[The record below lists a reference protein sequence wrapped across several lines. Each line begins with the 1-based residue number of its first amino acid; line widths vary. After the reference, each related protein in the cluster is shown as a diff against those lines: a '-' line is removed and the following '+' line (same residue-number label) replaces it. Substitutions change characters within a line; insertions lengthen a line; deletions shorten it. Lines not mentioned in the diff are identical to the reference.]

1 MKKVVEAV
9 GIDVS
14 KKTLDVHLHRR
25 KEHKVFSNDKKG
37 FVEFEKWI
45 KRQGVDPSEVIY
57 CFENTGWYSI
67 SLSFFLS
74 ENKRFFVCENPI
86 VIKRS
91 IGLQREKSDKADAA
105 NIAHYAWLRRE
116 ELKCTVP
123 PSKKLLELQRM
134 MSLREQLSKQI
145 VSLKN
150 VRKGMLTVVS
160 SPSTDRTIVILDQ
173 SLTGLEK
180 QLKKIEKE
188 MEQLIASQKQMKHNY
203 DLILSVRGVGKILAT
218 QMILHTHNFTRFMNA
233 RQFSAYCGLAP
244 YPYQSGTSIKGRPKV
259 HSISDKKMKSLINSC
274 AVSAIQHDKEL
285 KAYYLRRIEEGKP
298 KMLVLNN
305 IRNKIIARAFATVK
319 RGTPFVELNQ
329 FAA

>member
-1 MKKVVEAV
+1 MKNVDDSV

-14 KKTLDVHLHRR
+14 KQTIDVHIHHLKLHA
-25 KEHKVFSNDKKG
+25 VFANKKSG
-37 FVEFEKWI
+37 FIEMEKWI
-45 KRQGVDPSEVIY
+45 RAHGLKPSNVLY

-67 SLSFFLS
+67 TLSFFLHGL
-74 ENKRFFVCENPI
+74 RRYYVCENAL

-91 IGLQREKSDKADAA
+91 IGLKREKSDKADAA

-123 PSKKLLELQRM
+123 PTKKLLELQRM

-150 VRKGMLTVVS
+150 VRHGMLPVTS
-160 SPSTDRTIVILDQ
+160 SSSTDRTIAILDQ
-173 SLTGLEK
+173 SLSALEK

-188 MEQLIASQKQMKHNY
+188 MEQFINAYDKMKRNY

-218 QMILHTHNFTRFMNA
+218 QLILHTHNFTCFENA

-244 YPYQSGTSIKGRPKV
+244 YKFQSGTSIKGKPRV
-259 HSISDKKMKSLINSC
+259 HSIGDKKMKSLINTC
-274 AVSAIQHDKEL
+274 AVSAVQHDKEL
-285 KAYYLRRIEEGKP
+285 RAYYLRRLEEGKP
-298 KMLVLNN
+298 KMLVLNI
-305 IRNKIIARAFATVK
+305 IRNKIISRAFATVK

>member
-1 MKKVVEAV
+1 MKNVREAV
-9 GIDVS
+9 GVDVS
-14 KKTLDVHLHRR
+14 KKTLDVQLHCLKKHRL
-25 KEHKVFSNDKKG
+25 FSNDRKG
-37 FVEFEKWI
+37 FVELEKWI
-45 KRQGVDPSEVIY
+45 ENHSIEPSEVIY

-74 ENKRFFVCENPI
+74 EKKRFFVCENPM

-91 IGLQREKSDKADAA
+91 IGLKREKSDKADAV

-150 VRKGMLTVVS
+150 ERKGMLAVVTA
-160 SPSTDRTIVILDQ
+160 PSTDRTVVILDQ
-173 SLTGLEK
+173 SLAGLQK

-203 DLILSVRGVGKILAT
+203 DLILSVRGIGKILAI
-218 QMILHTHNFTRFMNA
+218 QLILHTHNFSRFMNA
-233 RQFSAYCGLAP
+233 RQISAYCGLAP
-244 YPYQSGTSIKGRPKV
+244 YPYQSGTSIKGKPKV
-259 HSISDKKMKSLINSC
+259 HSISDKKMKSLINTC

-285 KAYYLRRIEEGKP
+285 RAYYLRRIEEGKP
-298 KMLVLNN
+298 KMLVLNI
-305 IRNKIIARAFATVK
+305 IRNKIIARAFAVIE
-319 RGTPFVELNQ
+319 RGTPFVELNH

>member
-1 MKKVVEAV
+1 MKNVKDAV

-14 KKTLDVHLHRR
+14 KRTIDVQLHCL
-25 KEHKVFSNDKKG
+25 KEHKVFENNKKG
-37 FVEFEKWI
+37 FKELETWVTKKEL
-45 KRQGVDPSEVIY
+45 DPSEVIY

-67 SLSFFLS
+67 QLSFFLS
-74 ENKRFFVCENPI
+74 ERKRFFVCENPL
-86 VIKRS
+86 VLKRS
-91 IGLQREKSDKADAA
+91 IGLKREKSDKADAM

-145 VSLKN
+145 VSLKT
-150 VRKGMLTVVS
+150 VRKEMLTVTTA
-160 SPSTDRTIVILDQ
+160 PSTDRTIVILSQ
-173 SLTGLEK
+173 SLSGLEK
-180 QLKKIEKE
+180 QMKKIEKE
-188 MEQLIASQKQMKHNY
+188 MEQLISSQKEMKHNY

-218 QMILHTHNFTRFMNA
+218 QMIIHTHNFTRFLNA

-244 YPYQSGTSIKGRPKV
+244 YQYQSGTSIKGRPKV
-259 HSISDKKMKSLINSC
+259 HGISDKKMKSLINTC
-274 AVSAIQHDKEL
+274 AISAIQHDQEL

-298 KMLVLNN
+298 KMLVLNI
-305 IRNKIIARAFATVK
+305 IRNKIIARAFATIK